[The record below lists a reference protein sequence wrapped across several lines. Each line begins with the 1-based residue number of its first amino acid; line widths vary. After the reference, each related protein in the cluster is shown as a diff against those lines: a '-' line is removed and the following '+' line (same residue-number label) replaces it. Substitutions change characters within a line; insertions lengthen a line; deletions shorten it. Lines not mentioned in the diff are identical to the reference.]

1 MSVGFIPGQYIVRPV
16 QYDEEALKKEQF
28 KINKKKILKA
38 RQERQKALE
47 EKKEQRR
54 IAKEKR
60 MEEREQLKNKRDAE
74 VDDLF

>member
-1 MSVGFIPGQYIVRPV
+1 MSVGFMPGQYIVRPV
-16 QYDEEALKKEQF
+16 QYDEAALKKEQF
-28 KINKKKILKA
+28 EINKKKILKA
-38 RQERQKALE
+38 REERQKALE

-60 MEEREQLKNKRDAE
+60 LKEREQQKNKSDAE